1 MSGIIVKKVANSSKE
16 LLNAMG
22 QFGAPKMSIELTGT
36 PLANQPSPY
45 IKATYDEKKIGAVK
59 MIMVSAVHN
68 GTDVFFY
75 AEWDSPEPN
84 MEIGEI
90 GTFPDGFAILLPF
103 KEPDKT
109 PIKEMGSNDYP
120 TNSWYWR
127 PDFKDLP
134 KNQVAHGLA
143 TSLYTKEASLKSHS
157 KWENG
162 KWHLVISRPLQ
173 VKEEAVNLA
182 PGAGTVVGFAA
193 WEGASGERG
202 GVKGFSKEWMEM
214 TVEA

>member
-1 MSGIIVKKVANSSKE
+1 MSGIIVKKVSNTSKD

-22 QFGAPKMSIELTGT
+22 RFGEPKVAVEMTGT

-59 MIMVSAVHN
+59 EVRVSAVHN
-68 GTDVFFY
+68 GTDIFIY

-84 MEIGEI
+84 LEIGEI
-90 GTFPDGFAILLPF
+90 GTFPDGFAVLLPF
-103 KEPDKT
+103 KDPDKT

-127 PDFKDLP
+127 PDFDETP

-143 TSLYTKEASLKSHS
+143 TSLYTKDTSLKSHS
-157 KWENG
+157 RYENG
-162 KWHLVISRPLQ
+162 KWHVVVSRPLT
-173 VKEEAVNLA
+173 VKEEAVNIA
-182 PGAGTVVGFAA
+182 PGVKTMVGFAA
-193 WEGASGERG
+193 WEGSMGERG

-214 TVEA
+214 TVEP